1 MSFPHACAGD
11 EPGTLSAQRPHLPHS
26 AEDINQYMEKTSGDT
41 RAHSR
46 TGEYLKMLRA
56 GIDPVAAA
64 QAEPLLLQK

>member
-1 MSFPHACAGD
+1 
-11 EPGTLSAQRPHLPHS
+11 
-26 AEDINQYMEKTSGDT
+26 MEKTSDDT